1 MNTKIGTSFG
11 LALLMAI
18 AAIATMFA
26 LGMFSTSQVRAAH
39 DSTTVH
45 AVDFVP
51 SSSSVNAGGS
61 WNVTFGVSAALV
73 AGSGTI
79 TITFPSGVVL
89 PATIDKSRIS
99 VSSDNASGG
108 SGTFTGYPLTSDP
121 TLTSTTVTLTVPSS
135 DAGGGVLS
143 AANQIQSNDGVK
155 VFFSQLAGIL
165 NPAKQGAAGTL
176 AANTAG
182 KVSTSAQ
189 TTNANIAS
197 VESFNPTLSC
207 SPTCSTSTGTAT
219 EGSTITVTV
228 GGFTPDLT
236 VTLSGSA
243 SGSAVVGS
251 DRKAVITGTKKAT
264 GTTITATDSA
274 ALTKTSSGVI
284 GLKAELTATATG
296 KAGDTIT
303 LTGKNFTAAS
313 NIASYA
319 SILFGGTALTATQ
332 DVTDLSSA
340 KAHTDRDV
348 ESAGAILDDFLVKI
362 RVPSGATK
370 GVNQVKVTDAG
381 GASATANVDVTGR
394 TVTIDPD
401 SGPPGTVVTI
411 TGSGFPASRA
421 TNASHTSS
429 ISPAFSSSSVTGLFT
444 NGSGELPG
452 SDQFTI
458 PASAT
463 TSVITLTVS
472 ILGPDAVA
480 STGSDKFTVTSR
492 VLTVVPTSGPRGTK
506 VLITGTKFTA
516 SGTVAANAVTVDG
529 VATIHTVANLTS
541 SGDVPGISLDIPA
554 GAGIGSKTISA
565 TDSGS
570 LVGTTKFEI
579 TVPTIAIGVDSAYMG
594 QSVPVT
600 GAGWV
605 PSSSVTITLKSG
617 STTVAT
623 QVATAN
629 GAGALDTTMS
639 IPSTVGVGAKTVTF
653 TAADAATY
661 DNDSVAQT
669 LKIPKPTVELST
681 DEADIGEVV
690 TVTALGF
697 PPSSG
702 LSTLTVGGADVRAG
716 AVVTSDTNGGAT
728 TSFITPGVTGS
739 NIVTVTIGASSVS
752 TSISV
757 LVATTT
763 AAATTAPADIFAD
776 VIANDDN
783 LVRVWRFSNADQSWQ
798 FYDPRDAFA
807 SANTL
812 EKSGTGD
819 IVWVNVTSEQAFQST
834 TLYPGWNLIS
844 LD

>member
-45 AVDFVP
+45 NVDFVP
-51 SSSSVNAGGS
+51 SSSNVNAGGS

-79 TITFPSGVVL
+79 SIVFPTGVVL
-89 PATIDKSRIS
+89 PATIDKARIS
-99 VSSDNASGG
+99 VSSDNKGN
-108 SGTFTGYPLTSDP
+108 GTYTGYPLTSDP

-135 DAGGGVLS
+135 DAGGS
-143 AANQIQSNDGVK
+143 AFTGTNMIEANDGVK

-189 TTNANIAS
+189 TTNANIGT

-319 SILFGGTALTATQ
+319 SILFGGTALTSTQ

-394 TVTIDPD
+394 TVTIAPD

-421 TNASHTSS
+421 ANDSHTSS
-429 ISPAFSSSSVTGLFT
+429 ISPAFGSSSVTGLFT

-472 ILGPDAVA
+472 VLGPDSVA
-480 STGSDKFTVTSR
+480 STGADKFTVTSR

-516 SGTVAANAVTVDG
+516 SGTVDANAVTVDG

-594 QSVPVT
+594 QSVPIT

-605 PSSSVTITLKSG
+605 PNSEVLIALASDSVLR
-617 STTVAT
+617 AT
-623 QVATAN
+623 KVVVSD
-629 GAGALDTTMS
+629 GAGRIDTFMD
-639 IPSTVGVGAKTVTF
+639 IPSTIGVGPEIVTF
-653 TAADAATY
+653 TAYDSSTY
-661 DNDSVAQT
+661 GNTAVAQT
-669 LKIPKPTVELST
+669 MSIPKPTVTLSIS
-681 DEADIGEVV
+681 EANAGDWV
-690 TVTALGF
+690 TVTANGF
-697 PPSSG
+697 APYSG
-702 LSTLTVGGADVRAG
+702 LSALSIGGADVRSG
-716 AVVTSDTNGGAT
+716 VVTSDSEGGAT
-728 TSFITPGVTGS
+728 TSFIVPGVTGS
-739 NIVTVTIGASSVS
+739 NIVTVTIGANTAF
-752 TSISV
+752 TSIFV
-757 LVATTT
+757 
-763 AAATTAPADIFAD
+763 P
-776 VIANDDN
+776 
-783 LVRVWRFSNADQSWQ
+783 
-798 FYDPRDAFA
+798 
-807 SANTL
+807 
-812 EKSGTGD
+812 
-819 IVWVNVTSEQAFQST
+819 
-834 TLYPGWNLIS
+834 
-844 LD
+844 